1 MISQRVTVLEGAQG
15 FPSGQRGRVVPALLL
30 TCRAFGTGHCTFP
43 QERRAEEVGDRGR
56 ELPGRTGSP
65 VQGERCLSR
74 PPAPFQTSTSA
85 GGTRG
90 ACAATSVRT
99 RLAPTTAAAPWAS
112 GSPPTAAPVK
122 VRAGRGQGSG
132 PLGLHPLPSPTAH
145 FPATPPV
152 GLLGNDS
159 LVPQHASDDVSAGA
173 MPLKMCLSEMTAL
186 PVSPG
191 SSGCR

>member
-1 MISQRVTVLEGAQG
+1 MISQRGTVLEGARG
-15 FPSGQRGRVVPALLL
+15 FPNGQRGRVVPAPLL

-43 QERRAEEVGDRGR
+43 RERRAEEVGDRGR

-65 VQGERCLSR
+65 VQGELCLSR

-90 ACAATSVRT
+90 ACAATSART
-99 RLAPTTAAAPWAS
+99 RPAPTTAAAPWAS

-132 PLGLHPLPSPTAH
+132 PPGLHPLPSPSCPLPRRCPGR
-145 FPATPPV
+145 PAWERLTRAP
-152 GLLGNDS
+152 
-159 LVPQHASDDVSAGA
+159 
-173 MPLKMCLSEMTAL
+173 T
-186 PVSPG
+186 
-191 SSGCR
+191 RIR